1 VPEPVASA
9 PGWRR
14 PRIPSAVV
22 GGAVALVVILG
33 AVFGAIA
40 LSKPNEPA
48 VGAYTGGQAG
58 VEETTGGGWT
68 DTEPAAPDVDVTIPP
83 EPTQEATTL
92 DPEQTALAELERIH
106 TQDLAAVYFQGQYA
120 VQIASKYPG
129 IVDKMQETASGSH
142 VFQASDIL
150 AEHQRLRDQH
160 TDAEHPVVLLKS
172 TDYGKRQLVNGQP
185 LWVTFALGDFPDG
198 PSVVSW
204 CDAHFADLP
213 QAERENQCAVRR
225 LEP

>member
-1 VPEPVASA
+1 MTDHKPPAGGLWDLSSLVSGGGEQPPAGPPPAAAPPQPGPPPEPRAEPTRHAEPERASPPAVVSPPAWTMPRAEPTVVPEPVASA

-68 DTEPAAPDVDVTIPP
+68 DTEPAAP
-83 EPTQEATTL
+83 
-92 DPEQTALAELERIH
+92 
-106 TQDLAAVYFQGQYA
+106 
-120 VQIASKYPG
+120 
-129 IVDKMQETASGSH
+129 
-142 VFQASDIL
+142 
-150 AEHQRLRDQH
+150 
-160 TDAEHPVVLLKS
+160 
-172 TDYGKRQLVNGQP
+172 
-185 LWVTFALGDFPDG
+185 
-198 PSVVSW
+198 
-204 CDAHFADLP
+204 
-213 QAERENQCAVRR
+213 
-225 LEP
+225 